1 LGASISTGIAMV
13 RIFLLG
19 VLPDGGATDGPGGL
33 EPCAT
38 PGAPGVNDGVEVR
51 SGAYDGVEVRSG
63 AYDAWLAA

>member
-1 LGASISTGIAMV
+1 
-13 RIFLLG
+13 

-38 PGAPGVNDGVEVR
+38 PGANDGVEAR